1 VEVVKLMDADAL
13 ASIFLYMM
21 FGGLI
26 AIIIYLLSV
35 NSRVREDN
43 EFWVEKTLDL
53 ENALALQN
61 HESLRQEVNASNSS
75 N

>member
-1 VEVVKLMDADAL
+1 MDADAL

-61 HESLRQEVNASNSS
+61 HESLRQELHASNPS